1 MLPRPARLVRQSH
14 LSCRGLASAV
24 RLGTRTTVQVDES
37 YLPFLHHV
45 DATRRL
51 APLQSALPEAQ
62 LVTDNLSLE
71 DGFQPLAGPQISEEE
86 LERRPERR
94 SPAAVLGS
102 KRIGSVIL
110 PQALIDGVQREI
122 YGEKSELLPSSETA
136 LAKVAAILPGQYAVV
151 RNILNELDKRLE
163 SGWMDGPVIDVS
175 GGSGAGIW
183 ATMDYRDQLGL
194 KDMEY
199 QLVHASKHGRDLA
212 KRLVN
217 NPNTMRTSNETSESG
232 LPGNTKFLFTMKPSP
247 ELLSKVFVMSTF
259 HLSTLPTV
267 SSRKVHIRQL
277 LSLSSSYIILVDRAN
292 PAGWEAISSARTQL
306 LSLSTPE
313 NPLHVIA
320 PCPHDGPCPL
330 VGLRDI
336 CGFSQRLQRPSFVRK
351 TKHSKRGDEDVGY
364 TYLVIGRGPRP
375 VSVNSNEGRIG
386 GVGLEAAQKERD
398 KKAGKSELHRVEGGE
413 YEMVSLLPH
422 DLALDTTQSP
432 EIPDLR
438 GEAYR
443 WPRLVA
449 APMKRSGHVI
459 MDVCCTDEK
468 IKRIIFAKSHS
479 KQVYHDAR
487 KATWGD
493 IFPHEPKSKSVERT
507 RGLRRLMPA
516 EVDFDGVP
524 MGSEAE
530 MSLAMEGWPVGELV
544 EGDGELDE
552 DGIITYQSP
561 SPTLSSSSLSQ
572 SERPSSGSSSSEP
585 ATFSSGS
592 SSLASSLFSSNGQ
605 RREFSSSSRRSS
617 VHPTDPPPG
626 SGRRKVTISH
636 LRHLASQSIPITCL
650 TAYDY
655 PTSLISETCGVDM
668 VLVGDSLSQVCLG
681 HSTTTQITLEEM
693 IHHCKAVTRGAKTPF
708 IFADLPFGSFESDI
722 TTGIKS
728 SIRLI
733 KEGLIDGIKIEGGEE
748 IIPLIKQLNKFG
760 IPTIPHLGL
769 QPQRAISL
777 SGYLVQGRDSLKAF
791 DIYELSKKME
801 LAGCTMI
808 LLEAIPHK
816 LASKI
821 TNDLNIPTIGIGA
834 GNGTSGQV
842 LVISDVL
849 GMYEEGLG
857 GKQKAK
863 FVRHF
868 GEVGKEMRKAVEGY
882 VKEVKS
888 GGFPK
893 QGEETYSMKKEEWL
907 GFEKLIEGSAS
918 FSSSISKREGRGE
931 EGGEISREMVKEG
944 ESTEDGQ

>member
-14 LSCRGLASAV
+14 LLCRGLASAV
-24 RLGTRTTVQVDES
+24 RLETRTTVQVDES

-51 APLQSALPEAQ
+51 APLRSALPDAQ

-122 YGEKSELLPSSETA
+122 YAGDPRTVRKTFLDLLESSPRKSKLLPSSETA
-136 LAKVAAILPGQYAVV
+136 LAKVAAILPGQYAAV

-194 KDMEY
+194 QDMEY
-199 QLVHASKHGRDLA
+199 QLVHASKHGRELA
-212 KRLVN
+212 KRL
-217 NPNTMRTSNETSESG
+217 P
-232 LPGNTKFLFTMKPSP
+232 P
-247 ELLSKVFVMSTF
+247 KVVMSTF

-267 SSRKVHIRQL
+267 SARKVHIRQL

-375 VSVNSNEGRIG
+375 VSVNSKEGRIG
-386 GVGLEAAQKERD
+386 GVGLEVAQKERE

-422 DLALDTTQSP
+422 DLSLETAQSP
-432 EIPDLR
+432 KIPDLR
-438 GEAYR
+438 GEAYS

-493 IFPHEPKSKSVERT
+493 IFPHEPKSKSVDRA

-544 EGDGELDE
+544 EGDGEWDE

-572 SERPSSGSSSSEP
+572 SEMSSFSSSSSE
-585 ATFSSGS
+585 SSTS
-592 SSLASSLFSSNGQ
+592 SSSSSPPSSSPFSSNGQ

-617 VHPTDPPPG
+617 VHPTDPPP
-626 SGRRKVTISH
+626 GRRKVTISH

-777 SGYLVQGRDSLKAF
+777 SGYLVQGRDSSKAF

-801 LAGCTMI
+801 LAGSTMI

-918 FSSSISKREGRGE
+918 FSSSSSKREGGGE
-931 EGGEISREMVKEG
+931 DGGEISREMVKEG